1 MCRCIQRPCC
11 WRGLRAGLA
20 GVAWSRAAIIRLF
33 RDGDPQSTA
42 EFMANFSK
50 TMQVDPFIGCQA
62 AAHGKDNVGAIF
74 RPSPTQFQARY
85 HPTRAVCCA
94 LLGAWPFAG

>member
-1 MCRCIQRPCC
+1 M
-11 WRGLRAGLA
+11 LAGLA

-42 EFMANFSK
+42 DFMANFSK

-62 AAHGKDNVGAIF
+62 AAHGKATT
-74 RPSPTQFQARY
+74 S
-85 HPTRAVCCA
+85 A
-94 LLGAWPFAG
+94 LFGFGTI